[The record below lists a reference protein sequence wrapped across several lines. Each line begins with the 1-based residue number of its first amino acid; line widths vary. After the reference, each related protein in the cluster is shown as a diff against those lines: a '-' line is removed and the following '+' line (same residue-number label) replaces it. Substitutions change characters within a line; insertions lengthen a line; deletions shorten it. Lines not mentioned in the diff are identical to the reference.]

1 MKARMR
7 DIAVS
12 AAITTGFYNYE
23 ELEQGDQSD
32 VHIKLISYIN
42 GQPGIRYR
50 ELLRLSGLSNGV
62 LTYHIADLEKSGR
75 IIADRNINSK
85 ITRYYSNTIPIEETD
100 IIGQIRNNAARQ
112 IILFILENDPCTFNE
127 IIEYTKKAPSTIS
140 WHLKRLKDSGIIISV
155 LHNTAHCQR
164 LYKVRDF
171 ESLTNVLS
179 KYKES
184 FAADT
189 IVNNYTEIIE
199 DL

>member
-1 MKARMR
+1 MKNVVASTSVTRLYNEEEDLLC
-7 DIAVS
+7 DIQ
-12 AAITTGFYNYE
+12 N
-23 ELEQGDQSD
+23 
-32 VHIKLISYIN
+32 KLLKYII

-62 LTYHIADLEKSGR
+62 LTYHIADLEKSGM
-75 IIADRNINSK
+75 IIADRNINNK
-85 ITRYYSNTIPIEETD
+85 ITRYYPNNIPIEETG
-100 IIGQIRNNAARQ
+100 IIRHIRNNAARQ
-112 IILFILENDPCTFNE
+112 IILFILDHDSCTFNE

-140 WHLKRLKDSGIIISV
+140 WHLKRLRDSGIISV
-155 LHNTAHCQR
+155 IYNAGRCQR

-171 ESLTNVLS
+171 QLVTNVLS

-189 IVNNYTEIIE
+189 VVNNYTEIME